1 MKRWP
6 KRLAPAPAPTPS
18 PPPTWGDV
26 LLGLAALGMF
36 WSLVGALA
44 VVVGVVLRGL
54 LK

>member
-6 KRLAPAPAPTPS
+6 KRLAPAPAPAP

-26 LLGLAALGMF
+26 LCGLVALGMF

-44 VVVGVVLRGL
+44 AVVGMILEGL